1 MLWRKHE
8 VRRAEDRVR
17 TGRENRDV
25 YRFIRELAAR
35 TGCDRR
41 DPGQDL
47 EILHAELDLGAVGAT
62 DPVSLRL
69 FRRLRPID
77 RLEIVEQMSGVISDS
92 EEPLLEESLFDLLA
106 TPLAFVSDDLFVC
119 EDCLVVCVSVYCCS
133 LLVGLPSGVEL
144 KEK

>member
-77 RLEIVEQMSGVISDS
+77 RLEIVEQTSGVISDS
-92 EEPLLEESLFDLLA
+92 EDPLLEESLFDLRA
-106 TPLAFVSDDLFVC
+106 TPLAFASDDLC
-119 EDCLVVCVSVYCCS
+119 GGEDGLVGRAPVHCRA
-133 LLVGLPSGVEL
+133 LLVGQPAGVEL
-144 KEK
+144 QEK